1 MNATPRSCRCP
12 SAISLVTIIITARPY
27 IPISFHL
34 SYYLF
39 LFTTAFGGTTPSPFL
54 VAIHCP
60 KLHDASW
67 WLLAIGRWFLLL
79 MLLWLLLLL
88 PGFVNL
94 DPETRNTHTHSH
106 IYTPAHHTDTI
117 YNSNTITNTCARP
130 ECFWQTHLEHL
141 LHLLR
146 RLPHFN
152 CFCSHHT
159 TTVASD

>member
-1 MNATPRSCRCP
+1 MSVSKRHIPGNHYHHRSTVHPHLFP
-12 SAISLVTIIITARPY
+12 SFVLSLSLHYRLWRDD
-27 IPISFHL
+27 SF
-34 SYYLF
+34 S
-39 LFTTAFGGTTPSPFL
+39 FL

-106 IYTPAHHTDTI
+106 IYTPAHHTDII